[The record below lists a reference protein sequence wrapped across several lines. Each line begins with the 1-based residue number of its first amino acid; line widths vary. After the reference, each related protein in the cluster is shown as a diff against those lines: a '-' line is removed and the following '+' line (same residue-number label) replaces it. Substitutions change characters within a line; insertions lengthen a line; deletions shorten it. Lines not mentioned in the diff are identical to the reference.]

1 MKKFIPLLLVM
12 VVILLVRSFLT
23 PAHAQESVK
32 EEKPTF
38 YRLIPGTYVN
48 GWPRFTMTYPK
59 DWVETRPR
67 IGSPSGIKTL
77 GSLFGAKTPEPTP
90 GTEFGVFPFEHV
102 LPLGYFAEII
112 AQFWRSYAKDVTVLS
127 NKPSQLRD
135 GTSAREVELQMV
147 LNGEPYNW
155 LGVATKKGDLW
166 INANVG
172 SFKGKIGEDLRA
184 IPYSLQYEPGKD
196 EPVKV
201 PPDVQEFL
209 DRHCNAIVSHDV
221 AKVMTHY
228 SDRFL
233 NSGVRKGEM
242 ERSWRQ
248 IIGPVTSVEVGITD
262 FVATGDR
269 AYLAGFISSYWGK
282 QMLRDTSIIK
292 ENGEWKFYGNQRDI
306 SP

>member
-1 MKKFIPLLLVM
+1 MKKSIIISVIKVLMFLVWG
-12 VVILLVRSFLT
+12 SFAT
-23 PAHAQESVK
+23 ANAQDPAK
-32 EEKPTF
+32 EEKPMF
-38 YRLIPGTYVN
+38 YRLTPGVYVN
-48 GWPRFTMTYPK
+48 GWPRFTVTYPK
-59 DWVETRPR
+59 DWIETHPI
-67 IGSPSGIKTL
+67 IGSSSGLKTL

-90 GTEFGVFPFEHV
+90 GAVFGIFPFEQV
-102 LPLGYFAEII
+102 QPLSWFAFFM

-127 NKPSQLRD
+127 NKPSQLSD
-135 GTSAREVELQMV
+135 GTPAREVELQMV